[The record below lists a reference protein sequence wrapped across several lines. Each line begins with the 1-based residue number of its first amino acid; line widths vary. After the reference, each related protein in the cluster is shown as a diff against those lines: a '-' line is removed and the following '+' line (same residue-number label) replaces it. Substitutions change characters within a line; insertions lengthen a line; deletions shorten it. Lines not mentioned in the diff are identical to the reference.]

1 MNKFKASLFTLL
13 ILSLTF
19 SITSCGG
26 NDDEPGL
33 TPEQER
39 VLQLAGANGT
49 VWNATSITF
58 EGGPA
63 NGFDNFSLS
72 LFGDDPNG
80 TLTYNSNDG
89 EPLFSSS
96 GTWTLGNSINQLIFD
111 GDESNAFAISE
122 FNADSNPS
130 TMTLTV
136 NFTANGGVANGISGT
151 DGLYVLE
158 LEAQ

>member
-1 MNKFKASLFTLL
+1 MNRIKASIFTLL
-13 ILSLTF
+13 FISLSF
-19 SITSCGG
+19 AVSSCGG

-39 VLQLAGANGT
+39 LLALAGSTGT
-49 VWNATSITF
+49 VWNATSISF

-63 NGFDNFSLS
+63 NGFDNFSLT
-72 LFGDDPNG
+72 LIGDDPNA
-80 TLTYNSNDG
+80 TLTYRSNDG
-89 EPLFSSS
+89 EPLFASS
-96 GTWTLGNSINQLIFD
+96 GTWTFGSSINQIIVD
-111 GDESNAFAISE
+111 GDETNPFNISE
-122 FNADSNPS
+122 FNADNTPA